1 MIYLIAYN
9 YRNKTVMPVNRKGQ
23 FIGSTNLQEVI
34 DSLPK
39 YNWYNRNNTI
49 LKDAAPHH
57 EVMFLARIVSCKNL
71 KEAYDGTHKEVRSR
85 RTESKWMCFK
95 EIVTELSYTLNL
107 IDFKQQGTES
117 VTIPSALYEGFD
129 TGRFGSELNDD
140 YIKE

>member
-57 EVMFLARIVSCKNL
+57 EVMFLARIISCKNM
-71 KEAYDGTHKEVRSR
+71 KDAFDATEKEVRSR
-85 RTESKWMCFK
+85 KAESKWVYFK
-95 EIVTELSYTLNL
+95 EIIPEMSFTLNL
-107 IDFKQQGTES
+107 IDFKHGNTES

-129 TGRFGSELNDD
+129 TGRFGAEQ
-140 YIKE
+140 YINE